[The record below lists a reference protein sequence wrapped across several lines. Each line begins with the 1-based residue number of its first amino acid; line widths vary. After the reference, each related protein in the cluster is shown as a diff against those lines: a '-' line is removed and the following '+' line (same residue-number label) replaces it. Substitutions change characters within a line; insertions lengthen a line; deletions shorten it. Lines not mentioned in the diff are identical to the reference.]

1 MSTGYNKIFW
11 GFIFITFHINLGSIQ
26 ILPNFIGYMIIYYG
40 IKKLSE
46 DYKVKSLEESSKYC
60 SILIMM
66 AFITL
71 VISFAISP
79 EGINNIYFDIIWMN
93 VFNIV
98 EIMMIYK
105 LLDGSS
111 EVLRVKDNTLYD
123 NYNKISIYIAL
134 ASIVTVGNTINMIFV
149 SEILG
154 VCIVILALALRG
166 WIIVLARKLH
176 NKLQVV

>member
-1 MSTGYNKIFW
+1 
-11 GFIFITFHINLGSIQ
+11 
-26 ILPNFIGYMIIYYG
+26 
-40 IKKLSE
+40 
-46 DYKVKSLEESSKYC
+46 
-60 SILIMM
+60 MM

-79 EGINNIYFDIIWMN
+79 EGINNIYFNIIWMN

-111 EVLRVKDNTLYD
+111 EVLRIKDNTLYY
-123 NYNKISIYIAL
+123 NYSNEISIYIAL
-134 ASIVTVGNTINMIFV
+134 ASIVTVGNTVNMVFV